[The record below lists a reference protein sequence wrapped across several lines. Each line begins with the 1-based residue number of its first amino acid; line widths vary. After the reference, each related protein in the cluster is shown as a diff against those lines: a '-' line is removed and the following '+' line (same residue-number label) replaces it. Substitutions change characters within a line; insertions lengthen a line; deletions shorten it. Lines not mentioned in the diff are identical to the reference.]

1 MLKLENISY
10 IVEEDGINKTILDN
24 VSLTFEDGK
33 MAVLN
38 STMSA
43 LTNREGVIN
52 GDKGYMV
59 VKNINN
65 PESIT
70 VYSLDRKVVKT
81 IKVPKQISGYEYQ
94 IISCINAINNGKLEC
109 EEMPHEDIL
118 RVMNI
123 MDTLRR
129 SWKIKYPFE
138 K

>member
-1 MLKLENISY
+1 
-10 IVEEDGINKTILDN
+10 
-24 VSLTFEDGK
+24 
-33 MAVLN
+33 
-38 STMSA
+38 
-43 LTNREGVIN
+43 
-52 GDKGYMV
+52 MV